1 MDASTRAIPLMGI
14 LYGLSKSYG
23 KRYCFPSQK
32 KILELLKARFK
43 IGISIASINRWLR
56 VIEDAGYIKR
66 TRRIRRDK
74 KLGMVF
80 QSTLYT
86 ITWRGYRL
94 LVNCGIAAWNEV
106 KNLAAAVREKATR
119 PRPKKAKK
127 TPGVSDYFLPGS
139 GLLEDVSKKPT

>member
-32 KILELLKARFK
+32 KILELLKTRFK
-43 IGISIASINRWLR
+43 IRISIATINRWLL
-56 VIEDAGYIKR
+56 VIEDGGYIKR

-80 QSTLYT
+80 QSTLYQ
-86 ITWRGYRL
+86 ITWKGYRL
-94 LVNCGIAAWNEV
+94 LVNCGMAAWNEV
-106 KNLAAAVREKATR
+106 KNIAAAVRKKGLATLSKK
-119 PRPKKAKK
+119 PKKP
-127 TPGVSDYFLPGS
+127 PGPSDYFFPGS
-139 GLLEDVSKKPT
+139 GLLEGVSKKPT

>member
-23 KRYCFPSQK
+23 KIYCFPSQK
-32 KILELLKARFK
+32 KILELLKTRFK
-43 IGISIASINRWLR
+43 IKISIATINRWLR
-56 VIEDAGYIKR
+56 VIEEAGYVKR

-74 KLGMVF
+74 KIGMVF

-86 ITWRGYRL
+86 ITWKGYRL
-94 LVNCGIAAWNEV
+94 LVNCGMAAWNEV
-106 KNLAAAVREKATR
+106 KRVAERVREKVTR

-139 GLLEDVSKKPT
+139 GLLEEVSKKPT

>member
-1 MDASTRAIPLMGI
+1 MDASTRAIPIMGI

-23 KRYCFPSQK
+23 KIYCFPSQK
-32 KILELLKARFK
+32 KILELLKTRFK
-43 IGISIASINRWLR
+43 IRISIATINRWLL
-56 VIEDAGYIKR
+56 VIEDGGYIKR

-80 QSTLYT
+80 QSTLYQ
-86 ITWRGYRL
+86 ITWKGYRL
-94 LVNCGIAAWNEV
+94 LVNCGM
-106 KNLAAAVREKATR
+106 AVWSEIKYIGRRLKEKAAR

-127 TPGVSDYFLPGS
+127 STGVSDYFFPGS